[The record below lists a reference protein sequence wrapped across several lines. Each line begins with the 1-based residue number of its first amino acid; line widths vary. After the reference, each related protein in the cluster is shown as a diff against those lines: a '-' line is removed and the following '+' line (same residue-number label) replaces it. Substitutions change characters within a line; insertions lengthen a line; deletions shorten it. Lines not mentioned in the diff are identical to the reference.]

1 MAHDPTQRFSTRVD
15 NYIKFRPSYP
25 KAIIDLLVAEYGLTR
40 DSIIADVGS
49 GTGLLARLFLNHGN
63 VVFGVEPNR
72 EMREAGE
79 QLLQNCDRFT
89 SVDGRAEATTLPD
102 HYVDFVTAGQA
113 FHWFDRDQAR
123 GEWERILKP
132 NGWGVLVWNERRS
145 NASPFL
151 ADYEQLLLSFA
162 TDYAAVNHK
171 QVDDGPISQFFGPAG
186 FRLHAFENTQ
196 DFDFDGLKGRL
207 LSSSYAPEA
216 GHTTHAPMIA
226 ELRRLFDIHQIGG
239 AVSFEYDTQVYI
251 GRLS

>member
-25 KAIIDLLVAEYGLTR
+25 RAIIDLLESEYGLMH
-40 DSIIADVGS
+40 DSIVADVGS
-49 GTGLLARLFLNHGN
+49 GTGLLARLFLDHGN

-79 QLLQNCDRFT
+79 QLLQDYDRFT
-89 SVDGRAEATTLPD
+89 SVDGTDEATTLPD

-113 FHWFDRDQAR
+113 FHWFDRERAR
-123 GEWERILKP
+123 GEWKRILNPK
-132 NGWGVLVWNERRS
+132 GWAVLVWNERRS

-151 ADYEQLLLSFA
+151 AGYEQLLLTFA

-171 QVDDGPISQFFGPAG
+171 QVDAGPISRFFGPAG
-186 FRLHAFENTQ
+186 FTLHTFENRR
-196 DFDFDGLKGRL
+196 DFDFEALKGRL
-207 LSSSYAPEA
+207 LSSSYAPET
-216 GHTTHAPMIA
+216 GHPDHAPMIA
-226 ELRRLFDIHQIGG
+226 ELRRLFDIHQTGG